1 LEPFAKRILALL
13 ELIDR
18 LLQIVAD
25 PFDARQRSFAGQRRL
40 RSVDAVRHQ
49 VLLVGLLDALDDAS
63 GLNRMSLAMR
73 TY

>member
-1 LEPFAKRILALL
+1 
-13 ELIDR
+13 
-18 LLQIVAD
+18 
-25 PFDARQRSFAGQRRL
+25 
-40 RSVDAVRHQ
+40 